1 MGIPRLV
8 DIRSIEAFGSKTES
22 KFNSPRTMSKGIP
35 FAKAGRFEHSYLYNE
50 SDSLGVIDATS
61 YGPICPQK
69 TTGSILSLNSSYSLV
84 LGAEG
89 TAIGALAGSL
99 VDAVLNSVGADR
111 QEDCL
116 SINVQTP
123 QNITAD
129 AKLPVLIWM

>member
-1 MGIPRLV
+1 
-8 DIRSIEAFGSKTES
+8 
-22 KFNSPRTMSKGIP
+22 MSLFSHVVGIP
-35 FAKAGRFEHSYLYNE
+35 FAKAGRFEHSSLYNA
-50 SDSLGVIDATS
+50 SDALGVIDATK

-89 TAIGALAGSL
+89 TAIGTLAGSL
-99 VDAVLNSVGADR
+99 ADAVLNSVGADR
-111 QEDCL
+111 AEDCL

-129 AKLPVLIWM
+129 AKLPVLIWV

>member
-1 MGIPRLV
+1 MIN
-8 DIRSIEAFGSKTES
+8 ATE
-22 KFNSPRTMSKGIP
+22 
-35 FAKAGRFEHSYLYNE
+35 
-50 SDSLGVIDATS
+50 

-69 TTGSILSLNSSYSLV
+69 STGSILTLNSSYSLV

-89 TAIGALAGSL
+89 TAIGTLAGSF
-99 VDAVLNSVGADR
+99 VDAILNSVGADR